1 MTNVFK
7 KYRYIKIIIT
17 VAKLTAK
24 LDKDE
29 SLKFYNTNFDRFY
42 SFIELQLVIS
52 EIFHI
57 KKNLGN
63 RKVYN
68 ENTFR
73 IVHPA

>member
-7 KYRYIKIIIT
+7 KYRYINIIIT
-17 VAKLTAK
+17 VAKLSE
-24 LDKDE
+24 LSQDG
-29 SLKFYNTNFDRFY
+29 LKFYNTNFDRFY